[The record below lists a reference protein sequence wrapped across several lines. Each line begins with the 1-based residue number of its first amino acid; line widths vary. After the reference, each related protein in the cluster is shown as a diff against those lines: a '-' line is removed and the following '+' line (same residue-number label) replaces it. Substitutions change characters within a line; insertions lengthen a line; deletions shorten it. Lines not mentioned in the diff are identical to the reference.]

1 MTTDSARLFL
11 ALWPGPA
18 VRGALVA
25 ARDAW
30 AWPAGARPVAE
41 ARLHLTLHFVGA
53 VARERVPG
61 LDAALRGVPCAPF
74 ELRLARAA
82 LWPHGIAVLQPRA
95 APPRLIE
102 LHAALGAALQRL
114 ALPVETR
121 PYRPHVTLARH
132 AAGAVPPA
140 ESSVLHWRVRG
151 HALVESRGGEYVV
164 LGRYG

>member
-1 MTTDSARLFL
+1 MAVDSARLFL
-11 ALWPGPA
+11 ALWPGA
-18 VRGALVA
+18 AARDALVA

-30 AWPAGARPVAE
+30 VWPAGAKPVAD
-41 ARLHLTLHFVGA
+41 ASLHVTLHFLGA
-53 VARERVPG
+53 VPRGRVPE
-61 LDAALRGVPCAPF
+61 LDAELRGVPCAPF

-82 LWPHGIAVLQPRA
+82 LWPHGIAVLQPREP
-95 APPRLIE
+95 PPRLLE

-132 AAGAVPPA
+132 AVGAVPPA
-140 ESSVLHWRVRG
+140 ESSALHWRVRG
-151 HALVESRGGEYVV
+151 HALVESRGGEYLV